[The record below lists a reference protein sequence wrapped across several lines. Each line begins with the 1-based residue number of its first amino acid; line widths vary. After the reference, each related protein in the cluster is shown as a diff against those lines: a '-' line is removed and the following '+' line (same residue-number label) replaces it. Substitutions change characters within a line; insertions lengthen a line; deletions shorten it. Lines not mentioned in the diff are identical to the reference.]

1 MSIKRSNLQNFRI
14 ILFTSLFWVVF
25 DAFLFIYL
33 VDINST
39 SKLIQSCEENIK
51 ELKSRLN
58 DKQHEFNKLKLE
70 SAKPGNDNQQ
80 ILTGR
85 FHKIGDIRKQQAER
99 DNKNNY
105 EQTKKSTENT
115 ENNFIEKIKQWF
127 VEGNEQNNPGDWA
140 GENGRAV
147 VVPANL
153 KDQAKKRFKEN
164 QFNIVASDLVALNRS
179 LPDQRSDKCKKHLYS
194 EELPTTSII
203 IVYHNEGNSTLLR
216 GLTSIVRRSSPKYL
230 KEIIL
235 VDDASEG
242 RDYLH
247 GSLDLFIKTLP
258 VPIQIFRNEERMGLM
273 RSRMRGARAATGD
286 TMTFLDAH
294 IEVTTGWLPP
304 LLAEIKN
311 NNKAVV
317 CPVIDVISDDTFE
330 YLTGSEMT
338 YGGFDSHFVFDW
350 IPVPE
355 RENSRRNNDFS
366 LALRY
371 I

>member
-14 ILFTSLFWVVF
+14 VLFTSLFWVVF

-39 SKLIQSCEENIK
+39 SRLIQSCEENIK
-51 ELKSRLN
+51 ELKSRLS
-58 DKQHEFNKLKLE
+58 DKQHEFNNLKLD
-70 SAKPGNDNQQ
+70 SLKVGNDQL
-80 ILTGR
+80 LTDR
-85 FHKIGDIRKQQAER
+85 FHKIGDIKKQLAGKDR
-99 DNKNNY
+99 DDKNNY
-105 EQTKKSTENT
+105 EQTKKSFENT

-127 VEGNEQNNPGDWA
+127 VEGNEQSNPSDWP

-147 VVPANL
+147 VVPGNL

-164 QFNIVASDLVALNRS
+164 QFNIIASDLVALNRS
-179 LPDQRSDKCKKHLYS
+179 LPDQRSDKCKKLSYP

-216 GLTSIVRRSSPKYL
+216 GLTSIVRRSPPKYL

-247 GSLDLFIKTLP
+247 GSLDQFIKTLP
-258 VPIQIFRNEERMGLM
+258 VSIQIFRNEERMGLM
-273 RSRMRGARAATGD
+273 RSRMRGANAATGD

-304 LLAEIKN
+304 LLAEIKK

-366 LALRY
+366 LALR
-371 I
+371 